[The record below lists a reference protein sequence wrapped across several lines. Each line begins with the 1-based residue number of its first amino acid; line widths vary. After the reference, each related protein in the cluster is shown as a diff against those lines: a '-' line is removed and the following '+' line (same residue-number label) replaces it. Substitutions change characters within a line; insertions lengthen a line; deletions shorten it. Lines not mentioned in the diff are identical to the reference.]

1 MSSTPTPRRGRPRD
15 PDIESRVVD
24 AVEAVYW
31 STGWAGFTVDAVAR
45 TAGVGREAIYRR
57 WPTKIALLV
66 GALERTTPLPG
77 SIDTGSLRGDLIE
90 LACQLLSTYRSR
102 SGMVAIRVALDA
114 RAFPDLL
121 EPLTHTISRSRF
133 TATRD
138 IVRRG
143 VGRGELPTDTDITL
157 LLEMLTGAVLS
168 HVLFAHDHGME
179 SADDARY
186 AGAVVDMALA
196 SVPTGAR

>member
-1 MSSTPTPRRGRPRD
+1 M
-15 PDIESRVVD
+15 VD
-24 AVEAVYW
+24 AVETVYW

-77 SIDTGSLRGDLIE
+77 SIDTGSLRGDLAE
-90 LACQLLSTYRSR
+90 LARQLLSTYRSR
-102 SGMVAIRVALDA
+102 AGMVAIRVAVDA

-133 TATRD
+133 TTTRD

-143 VGRGELPTDTDITL
+143 VARGEVPTDTDITL

-168 HVLFAHDHGME
+168 HVLFAHDHGRE
-179 SADDARY
+179 SADDDRY
-186 AGAVVDMALA
+186 VGVVVDMTLS
-196 SVPTGAR
+196 SVSTGAR